1 MKSIIDPIDISLL
14 KKELSADKKVRDTNF
29 GNNEIFIINCHN
41 APNTMKEIGRLRE
54 LSFREAGGG
63 TGKEEDIDAFDTS
76 ENPYQQLIVWN
87 PEKNEIIGGYRFI
100 LCNGINNKEEIKKYL
115 ATAKLFH
122 FSDKFIEK
130 YLPYTIELGRSFVQP
145 KYQSSRRGIFSLDN
159 LWDGLG
165 ALTIKYPEM
174 QYFFGKV
181 TMYTSFNPH
190 ARDAIL
196 YFMHHFFP
204 DKDKLVY
211 PYEPIDYKTD
221 VSVLNNVFEGKTY
234 KANHI
239 ILNKIVRK
247 NGETIPPL
255 FNAYMNLSPD
265 MKTFGTAINA
275 SFGQVEETGILVKI
289 DHIYPSK
296 KHRHIS
302 TLKDN

>member
-1 MKSIIDPIDISLL
+1 MKSIIEPIDISLL
-14 KKELSADKKVRDTNF
+14 EKELGADKKVRDTNF
-29 GNNEIFIINCHN
+29 GNNEIYIINHHN

-63 TGKEEDIDAFDTS
+63 TGKEIDVDAFDLS

-87 PEKNEIIGGYRFI
+87 PQQKEIIGGYRFI
-100 LCNGINNKEEIKKYL
+100 LCKGITKEQVKKYL
-115 ATAKLFH
+115 ATAKLFY
-122 FSDKFIEK
+122 FSDRFIEK

-145 KYQSSRRGIFSLDN
+145 KYQSSRKGIFSLDN

-181 TMYTSFNPH
+181 TMYTSFNSY

-196 YFMHHFFP
+196 YFMHKFFP

-211 PYEPIDYKTD
+211 PFEPMDYKPE
-221 VSVLNNVFEGKTY
+221 VSDFSGVFEEKTY

-265 MKTFGTAINA
+265 MKTFGTAINE
-275 SFGQVEETGILVKI
+275 SFGQVEETGILIKI

-302 TLKDN
+302 TLKEN